1 MFAMPEANCVFP
13 ECVVARHHV
22 GAGIFKL
29 LTRKADNSNS
39 GKRKISR
46 SGQSFE
52 RKSATKKCL
61 YL

>member
-1 MFAMPEANCVFP
+1 MFAMPEANFVFP

-46 SGQSFE
+46 SGQNFE
-52 RKSATKKCL
+52 RKSAAKKCL

>member
-1 MFAMPEANCVFP
+1 MFAMLEANCVFP
-13 ECVVARHHV
+13 ECVAARHHV

-29 LTRKADNSNS
+29 LTRKADNFNS

-46 SGQSFE
+46 SGQNFE